1 MIKKTF
7 FKITDKLFGKSQI
20 YQKSKVDYYSRVYLF
35 SILGITVNIAFFI
48 LNTIYSAK
56 YTSLWYGAFAAYY
69 FLLTIQKLLVFII
82 YHHIWNKYK
91 DDKQKLDKEEC
102 KIYIANGIWFIPI
115 AITLAVIES
124 FMITTNTPTEKSMVM
139 AIASAAYAFYKITV
153 AIINLVKAKK
163 SNNKIIQTI
172 RNIGLVDAF
181 TSMLVLEVC
190 MIPTFG
196 TMDYDMLILVG
207 ASSVVVF
214 LLTIIISFVMILSG
228 FKKLHK
234 I

>member
-1 MIKKTF
+1 
-7 FKITDKLFGKSQI
+7 
-20 YQKSKVDYYSRVYLF
+20 
-35 SILGITVNIAFFI
+35 
-48 LNTIYSAK
+48 
-56 YTSLWYGAFAAYY
+56 
-69 FLLTIQKLLVFII
+69 
-82 YHHIWNKYK
+82 
-91 DDKQKLDKEEC
+91 
-102 KIYIANGIWFIPI
+102 
-115 AITLAVIES
+115 
-124 FMITTNTPTEKSMVM
+124 MITTNTPTEKSMVM